1 MPTDSRTMPTP
12 HNPIGLTRSNT
23 WKTLLGSALIG
34 TLGWGAISTAAL
46 AERGECTPPQPGEYL
61 ILVINP
67 EEDEQEAV
75 AALIPP
81 ERDATICNYLGEIVT
96 RVGGYREQ
104 QDANVLAQTIAAETG
119 LGAFV
124 TRPPQVEAVEAV
136 EASEEAPSVTPSES
150 TSVPVP
156 SPRVPPSVEI
166 APNPPNPTSLPSST
180 GGIPLIPGRAI
191 ELEPNSARSDRETS
205 DRNTPDPQTVSTPPA
220 AIAPPVLTST
230 PTAATASTEPTTL
243 PSLDLSSAA
252 ISLEESSTPDSPAY
266 NPPPQVSASSPE
278 NDREP
283 IPDLE
288 VRSRPPMRESGSREL
303 PEVPP
308 SQAQLPP
315 DRNPSPPEPISAT
328 SSVPPFNPQPLDAG
342 YAILVDYAERP
353 ELAAQIQQV
362 VGQNVGLVSYGQRPY
377 MLVMHTQ
384 DERSAN
390 STLQTLSS
398 NGFLAMMVDSRQV
411 ILLAPK
417 VEQF

>member
-1 MPTDSRTMPTP
+1 MSTP

-34 TLGWGAISTAAL
+34 TLGWGAIATAAL
-46 AERGECTPPQPGEYL
+46 AERGECVPPQPGEYL

-67 EEDEQEAV
+67 EDDEQEAV

-124 TRPPQVEAVEAV
+124 TRPPQVEV
-136 EASEEAPSVTPSES
+136 SEEVPSVTPSES
-150 TSVPVP
+150 ASIPES

-166 APNPPNPTSLPSST
+166 APNPPNPTSSPSST

-191 ELEPNSARSDRETS
+191 ELEPTSARSDRETS
-205 DRNTPDPQTVSTPPA
+205 RPNPPAPETVSTPPA

-230 PTAATASTEPTTL
+230 PTAATTSTEPTTL

-283 IPDLE
+283 TPDLE
-288 VRSRPPMRESGSREL
+288 ERSRPPIRESESQEL
-303 PEVPP
+303 PEVLP
-308 SQAQLPP
+308 SLSQLPP
-315 DRNPSPPEPISAT
+315 DRNPSAPEPISAT

-353 ELAAQIQQV
+353 ELAAQIQQA
-362 VGQNVGLVSYGQRPY
+362 VGKNVGLVSYGQRPY
-377 MLVMHTQ
+377 LLVMHTQ